1 MMIYI
6 TGKKEAVD
14 YVNSKNINLVSSRYE
29 SDSYKIQFDVED
41 SCVKISFPDRD
52 AEPSLYDYGGDYEK
66 LCEFIRGITDLIT
79 GMGFVNLDFEDVEAI
94 LKDAGTV
101 SFGSGIADG
110 EDRAEKAA
118 RSAAAKLK
126 MKPENIKNILLNI
139 TTGTEIT
146 LTEMLNAA
154 SVIEDIAEPDSY
166 VIWGHV
172 IDESVGESV
181 KVTLI
186 ASSRS

>member
-14 YVNSKNINLVSSRYE
+14 YINSKNINLVSSRLKLENYN
-29 SDSYKIQFDVED
+29 IHFDVED

-79 GMGFVNLDFEDVEAI
+79 GMGFVNMDFQDIEAI

-101 SFGSGIADG
+101 SFATGIADG
-110 EDRAEKAA
+110 EYRAEKAA
-118 RSAAAKLK
+118 RSALAKLK
-126 MKPENIKNILLNI
+126 MKPESIKNILLNI
-139 TTGTEIT
+139 TTGAEIT
-146 LTEMLNAA
+146 LTEMAETA
-154 SVIEDIAEPDSY
+154 FMIEEIAEPDTQ

-186 ASSRS
+186 VSSRS